1 MSVWQVGVLN
11 TPLMRFVFEFS
22 CKVSISA
29 VPFPDVSNRVKL
41 YLYCDNGRLLGFE
54 FIPLVP

>member
-11 TPLMRFVFEFS
+11 APLMRFVFEFS
-22 CKVSISA
+22 CKGSISA

-41 YLYCDNGRLLGFE
+41 YLYCDNGR
-54 FIPLVP
+54 